1 MCGSLSVPLLL
12 LVLWCHTLVLHDLG
26 LDYLAEFFNDKI
38 NNLQKN
44 RDYMRLKLDANNLL
58 DSDTTLMSSTRRMN
72 QRIIWL
78 RQRDLAIK

>member
-26 LDYLAEFFNDKI
+26 LDYLAECFNDKI

-58 DSDTTLMSSTRRMN
+58 DLDTTLMSSTRKMN